1 MKENDLKHTVSMKVI
16 SALQAAGIKVDRG
29 LRDDDLDDFMDY
41 LSSKYM
47 LPIGGMLMAIFI
59 LKTWSV
65 DAFLE
70 EVHRGK
76 DSKKIPPQLVT
87 TLLSIG
93 ALVIAFIILN
103 EVVEKLFGSPII
115 G

>member
-1 MKENDLKHTVSMKVI
+1 M
-16 SALQAAGIKVDRG
+16 
-29 LRDDDLDDFMDY
+29 
-41 LSSKYM
+41 
-47 LPIGGMLMAIFI
+47 
-59 LKTWSV
+59 
-65 DAFLE
+65 
-70 EVHRGK
+70 